1 MKYYIK
7 TIIFF
12 NFYISLYVSDYCPKL
27 KPIRYNNGECQI
39 KKCTQEEFENKI
51 CIISNEK
58 AKIQWL
64 NNIIV
69 NNDNNKEEIY
79 FNLGVTIH
87 NKEIIL
93 SSYCNNNGNNNTIFF
108 YNNNNSNE
116 LETLNKINNI
126 YCHQNA
132 EFSYLS
138 VKIINKQDDYYVLI
152 CCENSCN
159 LFNYNN
165 NEILNFIPH
174 NSSISKSSFRNSL
187 IKLDNFNYFYAIV
200 TGSGIKNNNHI
211 SISKFNFSF
220 NEINNSIEVNLE
232 SKFYEKEIIN
242 KNTIITCFQTENNL
256 IECMTVNLD
265 NYLYVYIF
273 DESLNLKDK
282 IILETNLI
290 FNEIFNCIHL
300 QKEIGIYYYYYEVND
315 GFAPEF
321 KIKNLIYNE
330 TQNVYQLI
338 DILNCSNINII
349 DINVY
354 CFDNIEIIKITN
366 TKFIIMYHTFT
377 EEFHVILCDFYGKND
392 SLSNLI
398 ARYYKIPLELYNI
411 NEPINPKGFKY
422 ENIIGLSMI
431 ETNSIFIILFGS
443 NNISQS
449 DNIEYIN
456 DINNINNDNLY
467 YIINLNDYLNS
478 NIKINNNLFGY
489 EFIGLKIVTITG
501 LSYGIKYYL
510 NNINNNNI
518 IKENDIIKM
527 KDLIIIDFSNAEVK
541 IDNEFYLEMTQIIGE
556 PEYDESNS
564 YADEI
569 KTYGNE
575 DYKNYFQRYIF
586 EGSSL
591 KIKYNFGCYKNC
603 YNCEYVG
610 FTLDNQ
616 KCLSCKNN
624 EELCYM
630 NNTNNCFNVNSLT
643 YNYYKEDGN
652 LICVPLN
659 SLCPEDYPFEDRIT
673 KECKKILNFD
683 DLILEKHIYANTKT
697 AIDKVVQLIYE
708 EIKNNKLNT
717 SENYLL
723 NTDGTIFQITSP
735 ENQKY
740 YINNSLYTN
749 ISTIDLNECADILKK
764 ENNIKDQLII
774 VKLDI
779 KRNDTP
785 STQVEY
791 EVYNPYNLQKLNLSI
806 CDNIKID
813 IYAPVILDKDYL
825 ELIKQLKEQGYDIFN
840 PEDSFYNDICSIYN
854 SQNNTDVIIKD
865 RKNDFYNPN
874 LFLCEDTCEYKS
886 FDINTSKVN
895 CKCTIK
901 QDINSNIYETK
912 FSPNT
917 LLNNFFDFDKYTNYK
932 VLKCYN
938 MVFNF
943 ERIKINKGS
952 YIVSFLIISFVT
964 YMTINFFTQ
973 SVQYR
978 KILDDIIY
986 INKIT
991 DKKLKLKRENNENNE
1006 NNNSYTLKDIN
1017 MNIKKENV
1025 NPVEGIIKRRKYKLK
1040 TITSNNKDKRI
1051 KFMINNKVIDNKENK
1066 KIYLR
1071 RNKSNKNLTHFDI
1084 TDKKKKLPTIY
1095 DCDND
1100 DINRNMIFRK
1110 TKKSSNE
1117 SNDTNIFSRSSR
1129 KQIFNNASSNE
1140 KFNNSKNRLRFS
1152 HRIKKSKKNVS
1163 FFNDIINKNKNSTE
1177 RTIISNERINKIIE
1191 ILPKNERYVY
1201 FIDNELNELEYI
1213 YAINID
1219 FRTLF
1224 QYYWSLLKQIH
1235 PLFFTFIAKHDYNLF
1250 LIKLS
1255 LFVFSIALNI
1265 TLNTLFFSD
1274 ESMHKL
1280 YEDYGKL
1287 NYIYNLPKSIY
1298 SVLFSG
1304 LISFFFELL
1313 SLSENEFSKFKEK
1326 GIIKDFDKEKNE
1338 QIQHL
1343 KLKSILFFIVG
1354 TSLLIF
1360 FWYYISCFCAVYSNA
1375 QMSLIKDTFI
1385 SFIIELTY
1393 PFLFAL
1399 ISTIIRIQGL
1409 RKKNRCLYNF
1419 SKIVSFIINLI

>member
-1 MKYYIK
+1 MK
-7 TIIFF
+7 
-12 NFYISLYVSDYCPKL
+12 
-27 KPIRYNNGECQI
+27 E
-39 KKCTQEEFENKI
+39 
-51 CIISNEK
+51 
-58 AKIQWL
+58 A
-64 NNIIV
+64 
-69 NNDNNKEEIY
+69 Y

-93 SSYCNNNGNNNTIFF
+93 SSYYNNIENNNTIIF

-116 LETLNKINNI
+116 LKTLNKINNI

-152 CCENSCN
+152 CCEIYCN
-159 LFNYNN
+159 LINYNN
-165 NEILNFIPH
+165 NEILNFQPH
-174 NSSISKSSFRNSL
+174 DSSILKTLNRNSL
-187 IKLDNFNYFYAIV
+187 ITLDNYNYFYIIV
-200 TGSGIKNNNHI
+200 TGSGIKDENHL
-211 SISKFNFSF
+211 SISKFYFSF
-220 NEINNSIEVNLE
+220 NEVNNSIEVNLE
-232 SKFYEKEIIN
+232 NKYYSQEIIN
-242 KNTIITCFQTENNL
+242 RNTIIACFQTENKI
-256 IECMTVNLD
+256 IECMTFNND
-265 NYLYVYIF
+265 NYLYIYIF

-282 IILETNLI
+282 IILDTNSMFTEL
-290 FNEIFNCIHL
+290 FNCFHL
-300 QKEIGIYYYYYEVND
+300 QKEIGIYYYYYEVN
-315 GFAPEF
+315 GKYIPEL

-330 TQNVYQLI
+330 DQNEYQLV
-338 DILNCSNINII
+338 DVLNCSNTNII
-349 DINVY
+349 DINASY
-354 CFDNIEIIKITN
+354 FDNLDILKITN
-366 TKFIIMYHTFT
+366 TKIIIMYNTII
-377 EEFHVILCDFYGKND
+377 EEFHVILCDLYGKND
-392 SLSNLI
+392 SLTNLI
-398 ARYYKIPLELYNI
+398 ARYYKIPFELYNI
-411 NEPINPKGFKY
+411 DQPLNPKGFKY

-431 ETNSIFIILFGS
+431 DSNFFFIILFGY

-449 DNIEYIN
+449 FNIENIN
-456 DINNINNDNLY
+456 INNNDNLY
-467 YIINLNDYLNS
+467 YIINLNDYLSN

-489 EFIGLKIVTITG
+489 ELIRLKISAITG
-501 LSYGIKYYL
+501 ISYGIKYYV
-510 NNINNNNI
+510 NTINNNNI
-518 IKENDIIKM
+518 IKENDMVNIS
-527 KDLIIIDFSNAEVK
+527 DVIIIDFSNAEVK
-541 IDNEFYLEMTQIIGE
+541 IDNELYLEITQIIGE
-556 PEYDESNS
+556 PEYDKFNS

-569 KTYGNE
+569 KVYGNE
-575 DYKNYFQRYIF
+575 DQKNYFQRYIF
-586 EGSSL
+586 EGSSF
-591 KIKYNFGCYKNC
+591 KIRYTFGCYKNC
-603 YNCEYVG
+603 DNCEYAG

-616 KCLSCKNN
+616 KCLSCKKN

-630 NNTNNCFNVNSLT
+630 KNENNCFNINILT

-659 SLCPEDYPFEDRIT
+659 SLCPEDYPFENKIT
-673 KECKKILNFD
+673 KECTKILNFD
-683 DLILEKHIYANTKT
+683 DLILEKYIYTNTKN

-708 EIKNNKLNT
+708 EIKNNKLNI
-717 SENYLL
+717 SANFLI
-723 NTDGTIFQITSP
+723 NNDGTIFQITTP
-735 ENQKY
+735 ENQQY
-740 YINNSLYTN
+740 YINNSLYNN
-749 ISTIDLNECADILKK
+749 ISSIDLNECADILKK
-764 ENNIKDQLII
+764 ENNIKEPLII

-791 EVYNPYNLQKLNLSI
+791 EVYNPYNLQKLNLSV
-806 CDNIKID
+806 CDNINID
-813 IYAPVILDKDYL
+813 IYAPVVFDKDYL
-825 ELIKQLKEQGYDIFN
+825 ELIKHLKEQGYDIFN
-840 PEDSFYNDICSIYN
+840 PEDSFYNDICSTYN

-886 FDINTSKVN
+886 FDINASKVN
-895 CKCTIK
+895 CKCNVK
-901 QDINSNIYETK
+901 QQINSNIYETK

-917 LLNNFFDFDKYTNYK
+917 LLNNFFDFDRYTNYK

-938 MVFNF
+938 MVFNL

-952 YIVSFLIISFVT
+952 YIVFFLIISFVT
-964 YMTINFFTQ
+964 YMTINFCIQ
-973 SVQYR
+973 NDQYR

-991 DKKLKLKRENNENNE
+991 DKKLKIKRENNDNNENNE
-1006 NNNSYTLKDIN
+1006 NNNSYGLKDSNI
-1017 MNIKKENV
+1017 NIKKENL

-1040 TITSNNKDKRI
+1040 TITSNNKDKHI
-1051 KFMINNKVIDNKENK
+1051 KFLINNKDIDNKENK

-1071 RNKSNKNLTHFDI
+1071 RNKSNKNVTHFDI
-1084 TDKKKKLPTIY
+1084 TDKKKKLPTLY

-1100 DINRNMIFRK
+1100 DINRNTIFRK

-1129 KQIFNNASSNE
+1129 KQIFNHANSNE
-1140 KFNNSKNRLRFS
+1140 KINNSKNRLRFS
-1152 HRIKKSKKNVS
+1152 HRIKKPKKNVS
-1163 FFNDIINKNKNSTE
+1163 FFNDIIYKNKNATE
-1177 RTIISNERINKIIE
+1177 QTLFFNERINKIIE
-1191 ILPKNERYVY
+1191 IIPKNERYVY
-1201 FIDNELNELEYI
+1201 FIDNELNELDYI

-1250 LIKLS
+1250 FIKLS

-1287 NYIYNLPKSIY
+1287 NYIYNLPKSLY

-1313 SLSENEFSKFKEK
+1313 SLSENDLSKFKEK
-1326 GIIKDFDKEKNE
+1326 GVIKDFDKEKKE
-1338 QIQHL
+1338 QIKHL
-1343 KLKSILFFIVG
+1343 KLKSILFFIIG

-1399 ISTIIRIQGL
+1399 ISTIIRIQAL
-1409 RKKNRCLYNF
+1409 RKKSRCLYNF
-1419 SKIVSFIINLI
+1419 SKIVAFIINLI